1 MQELIHNLAKIQD
14 NTRNAR
20 EKAILDELIDLAIDM
35 QRDEKTMI
43 IKAFNDGQHH
53 GMYDA
58 SLPLDAG
65 AIYYNKN
72 FVKKNI

>member
-1 MQELIHNLAKIQD
+1 
-14 NTRNAR
+14 
-20 EKAILDELIDLAIDM
+20 LIDLAIDM
-35 QRDEKTMI
+35 QLDEKQMI

-72 FVKKNI
+72 FTRKYT